1 MAKSL
6 REGEIEE
13 LKTRADIQ
21 SIVSG
26 YVNLK
31 RAGKN
36 YSGLCPF
43 HKEKTPSFSVD
54 SQKQRYH
61 CFGCGEG
68 GDVIAFIMK
77 IENLDFVEAAEFLA
91 KKVNYNLQYLFT
103 ETHEV
108 VEKRSRLVEL
118 NELAKKY
125 YNYVLLN
132 SKIAE
137 KALQYLID
145 RGFAKETLAKYEV
158 GYSVEKWDYFSNFAK
173 KRGFKSKELIDTGLS
188 IQSTRGALDV
198 YDRFRGRIMFPIKD
212 LVGKTVGF
220 GGRVLGANYT
230 GGAAVSNARAA
241 VRSEDGVN
249 NPGSGASTPG
259 GVAANIAAGVS
270 NNAGDAAANDAG
282 AAANYTSNKPAGSS
296 YNTAPPAIYRR
307 LQQPDRAVNSMP
319 AAKYINTPETK
330 IYSKS
335 RIIYG
340 LFDAKNNIVEN
351 DEVLIVEGYT
361 DVIALY
367 QEGIKNAVASCG
379 TALTS
384 EQIEIIVRFTKNI
397 VLVFD
402 SDAAGINA
410 SLKGIDRLKEY
421 NDKLDLYNENNINM
435 RVAVFEAGSDP
446 ADYVIKNG
454 HEEFLA
460 RIKKAANIIDFTIGM
475 ILKKYDISNI
485 NGKLRATDELM
496 GFISSLTS
504 KIVQEECIKKISEK
518 LNLRET
524 LLIEQLIKKTKESMQ
539 KTHFADTGTNDRIAA
554 LPARNIEIEA
564 LKVLVNGVGETL
576 KDLMYIGPQYFKY
589 EDTRKIYEL
598 IRKEDENEAAAGT
611 VLNFPLEISS
621 NKLEGEQLKKLYNLI
636 VFSPLSYT
644 DYNLASREIYCNLK
658 KIYIADRIEETRNL
672 LKKLEN
678 YNREINKNLDQLPVS
693 AELLLTKEKVDNKI
707 KELNLKIN
715 ELDAEKRT
723 YALQT

>member
-13 LKTRADIQ
+13 LKSRADIQ

-26 YVNLK
+26 YVNLR

-77 IENLDFVEAAEFLA
+77 IENLDFVEAAEFIA
-91 KKVNYNLQYLFT
+91 KKINYNLQYLFT

-108 VEKRSRLVEL
+108 VEKRSRLIEL

-145 RGFAKETLAKYEV
+145 RGFTKETIKKYDV

-220 GGRVLGANYT
+220 GGRIV
-230 GGAAVSNARAA
+230 
-241 VRSEDGVN
+241 
-249 NPGSGASTPG
+249 GAS
-259 GVAANIAAGVS
+259 A
-270 NNAGDAAANDAG
+270 AAAN
-282 AAANYTSNKPAGSS
+282 AASNKKS
-296 YNTAPPAIYRR
+296 
-307 LQQPDRAVNSMP
+307 QQQDRAINSMP
-319 AAKYINTPETK
+319 SAKYINTPETK

-384 EQIEIIVRFTKNI
+384 EQIEVIVRFTKNI

-402 SDAAGINA
+402 SDAAGITA

-454 HEEFLA
+454 KEEFLA

-475 ILKKYDISNI
+475 ILKKYDISSL
-485 NGKLRATDELM
+485 NGKMRATDELI

-524 LLIEQLIKKTKESMQ
+524 LLIEQLVKKTKESMQ
-539 KTHFADTGTNDRIAA
+539 KTHFADTGAGSNDRIEA

-564 LKVLVNGVGETL
+564 LKILVNGVGEAL
-576 KDLMYIGPQYFKY
+576 RDLMYIGPEYFKY

-658 KIYIADRIEETRNL
+658 KIYIADRVEETQNL

-678 YNREINKNLDQLPVS
+678 YNREINKNLGQSPVS

-707 KELNLKIN
+707 KELNLKLR
-715 ELDAEKRT
+715 ELEAQKRT
-723 YALQT
+723 YTLQA

>member
-26 YVNLK
+26 YVNLRK
-31 RAGKN
+31 SGKN

-77 IENLDFVEAAEFLA
+77 IENLDFVEAAEFIA
-91 KKVNYNLQYLFT
+91 KKINYNLQYLFT

-137 KALQYLID
+137 KALQYLTD
-145 RGFAKETLAKYEV
+145 RGFTKETIKKYEV

-220 GGRVLGANYT
+220 GGRVLGT
-230 GGAAVSNARAA
+230 GTA
-241 VRSEDGVN
+241 D
-249 NPGSGASTPG
+249 
-259 GVAANIAAGVS
+259 
-270 NNAGDAAANDAG
+270 G
-282 AAANYTSNKPAGSS
+282 AAANKTSSASNDRKS
-296 YNTAPPAIYRR
+296 
-307 LQQPDRAVNSMP
+307 QQPDRAVNSMP

-402 SDAAGINA
+402 SDAAGITA

-421 NDKLDLYNENNINM
+421 NDKLDLYNENNVNM
-435 RVAVFEAGSDP
+435 RVAVFETGSDP

-454 HEEFLA
+454 REEFLA
-460 RIKKAANIIDFTIGM
+460 RIRKAANIIDFTIGM
-475 ILKKYDISNI
+475 ILKKYDISSL
-485 NGKLRATDELM
+485 NGKLRATDELI

-518 LNLRET
+518 LNLREA

-539 KTHFADTGTNDRIAA
+539 KTHFADTGTNARIAA

-564 LKVLVNGVGETL
+564 LKILVNGVGEAL
-576 KDLMYIGPQYFKY
+576 KDLMYIGPEYFKY

-658 KIYIADRIEETRNL
+658 KIYIADRIEETQNL

-707 KELNLKIN
+707 KELNLKLN
-715 ELDAEKRT
+715 ELEAEKRT
-723 YALQT
+723 YALHA

>member
-26 YVNLK
+26 YVNLRK
-31 RAGKN
+31 SGKN

-68 GDVIAFIMK
+68 GDVIAFVMK
-77 IENLDFVEAAEFLA
+77 IENLDFVEAAEFIA
-91 KKVNYNLQYLFT
+91 KKINYNLQYLFT

-137 KALQYLID
+137 KALQYLTD
-145 RGFAKETLAKYEV
+145 RGFTKETIKKYEV

-220 GGRVLGANYT
+220 GGRVLGT
-230 GGAAVSNARAA
+230 GTA
-241 VRSEDGVN
+241 D
-249 NPGSGASTPG
+249 
-259 GVAANIAAGVS
+259 
-270 NNAGDAAANDAG
+270 G
-282 AAANYTSNKPAGSS
+282 AAANKTSSASNDRKS
-296 YNTAPPAIYRR
+296 
-307 LQQPDRAVNSMP
+307 QQPDRVVNSMP

-402 SDAAGINA
+402 SDAAGITA

-421 NDKLDLYNENNINM
+421 NDKLDLYNENNVNM

-454 HEEFLA
+454 REEFLA
-460 RIKKAANIIDFTIGM
+460 RIRKAANIIDFTIGM
-475 ILKKYDISNI
+475 ILKKYDISSL
-485 NGKLRATDELM
+485 NGKLRATDELI

-518 LNLRET
+518 LNLREA

-539 KTHFADTGTNDRIAA
+539 KTHFADTGTNTRIAA

-564 LKVLVNGVGETL
+564 LKILVNGVGEAL
-576 KDLMYIGPQYFKY
+576 KDLMYIGPEYFKY

-658 KIYIADRIEETRNL
+658 KIYIADRIEETQNL

-707 KELNLKIN
+707 KELNLKLN
-715 ELDAEKRT
+715 ELEAEKRT
-723 YALQT
+723 YALHT

>member
-21 SIVSG
+21 SIISG
-26 YVNLK
+26 YVNLRK
-31 RAGKN
+31 AGKN

-91 KKVNYNLQYLFT
+91 KKINYNLQYLFT

-137 KALQYLID
+137 KALQYLTG
-145 RGFAKETLAKYEV
+145 RGFTKETIKKYEV

-220 GGRVLGANYT
+220 GGRILGANT
-230 GGAAVSNARAA
+230 A
-241 VRSEDGVN
+241 
-249 NPGSGASTPG
+249 GSL
-259 GVAANIAAGVS
+259 AANNTVSAGNS
-270 NNAGDAAANDAG
+270 AGLAGSAG
-282 AAANYTSNKPAGSS
+282 AANNVISYAASAASGKTENNADIPPNNTENKPSGGSF
-296 YNTAPPAIYRR
+296 YNTAPSALYRSR
-307 LQQPDRAVNSMP
+307 PQQPDRAVNSLP

-340 LFDAKNNIVEN
+340 LFDAKNNIVEK

-402 SDAAGINA
+402 SDAAGLTA

-454 HEEFLA
+454 SEEFLA

-475 ILKKYDISNI
+475 ILKKYDISSL
-485 NGKLRATDELM
+485 NGKMRATDELM

-504 KIVQEECIKKISEK
+504 KIIQEECIKKISEK
-518 LNLRET
+518 LNLRES

-539 KTHFADTGTNDRIAA
+539 KTHLADAGANTRIAA

-564 LKVLVNGVGETL
+564 LKILVNGVGEAL
-576 KDLMYIGPQYFKY
+576 KDLMYIGPEYFKY

-611 VLNFPLEISS
+611 VLNFPFEISS

-658 KIYIADRIEETRNL
+658 KIYIADRIEETQNL
-672 LKKLEN
+672 LKKLES
-678 YNREINKNLDQLPVS
+678 YNREINKNLDQQPVS
-693 AELLLTKEKVDNKI
+693 AELLLTREKVDNKI

-715 ELDAEKRT
+715 ELDAEKRA
-723 YALQT
+723 YSLQT

>member
-13 LKTRADIQ
+13 LKTRAEIQ
-21 SIVSG
+21 SIISG
-26 YVNLK
+26 YVNLRK
-31 RAGKN
+31 AGRN

-91 KKVNYNLQYLFT
+91 KKVNYNLQYLHT

-137 KALQYLID
+137 KALQYLTG
-145 RGFAKETLAKYEV
+145 RGFTKETIKKYEV

-220 GGRVLGANYT
+220 GGRILGANT
-230 GGAAVSNARAA
+230 GAGTTA
-241 VRSEDGVN
+241 N
-249 NPGSGASTPG
+249 NSGSPSHPESKPSGSG
-259 GVAANIAAGVS
+259 S
-270 NNAGDAAANDAG
+270 N
-282 AAANYTSNKPAGSS
+282 
-296 YNTAPPAIYRR
+296 NTAPPA
-307 LQQPDRAVNSMP
+307 LQRKPIQPDKAVTSML

-340 LFDAKNNIVEN
+340 LYEAKNSIVEN

-402 SDAAGINA
+402 SDTAGITA

-446 ADYVIKNG
+446 AEYVIKNG
-454 HEEFLA
+454 SEEFLA

-475 ILKKYDISNI
+475 ILKKYDISSL
-485 NGKLRATDELM
+485 NGKMRATDELM

-504 KIVQEECIKKISEK
+504 KIIQEECIKKISEK
-518 LNLRET
+518 LSLRES

-539 KTHFADTGTNDRIAA
+539 KTHLADTGANTRIAA

-564 LKVLVNGVGETL
+564 LKILVNGVGEAL
-576 KDLMYIGPQYFKY
+576 KDLMYIGPEYFKY

-658 KIYIADRIEETRNL
+658 KIYIADRIEETQNL

-678 YNREINKNLDQLPVS
+678 YNRELNKNLDQLPVS
-693 AELLLTKEKVDNKI
+693 AELLLTREKVNNKI

-715 ELDAEKRT
+715 ELEAEKRT
-723 YALQT
+723 YSLQS

>member
-26 YVNLK
+26 YVNLH

-77 IENLDFVEAAEFLA
+77 IENLDFIEAAELIA
-91 KKVNYNLQYLFT
+91 KKINYNLQYLFT
-103 ETHEV
+103 ENHEV

-137 KALQYLID
+137 KALQYLTD
-145 RGFAKETLAKYEV
+145 RGFTKETLAKYEV

-220 GGRVLGANYT
+220 GGRVLGAGT
-230 GGAAVSNARAA
+230 S
-241 VRSEDGVN
+241 
-249 NPGSGASTPG
+249 GSAP
-259 GVAANIAAGVS
+259 ANIASGAANNPAGAPANRESSANYS
-270 NNAGDAAANDAG
+270 NSAANNSIHTVNSSGTFSNAG
-282 AAANYTSNKPAGSS
+282 YKPGGST
-296 YNTAPPAIYRR
+296 YNAQQPESYRR
-307 LQQPDRAVNSMP
+307 PQQQNRAVNSMP

-410 SLKGIDRLKEY
+410 SLKGIDRLREY

-435 RVAVFEAGSDP
+435 KVAVFEAGYDP
-446 ADYVIKNG
+446 ADFVIKNG
-454 HEEFLA
+454 HEAFLS
-460 RIKKAANIIDFTIGM
+460 RIKKAAGIIDFTITM
-475 ILKKYDISNI
+475 ILKKYDISSL
-485 NGKLRATDELM
+485 NGKMRATDELI

-504 KIVQEECIKKISEK
+504 KIVQEECIKKISDE
-518 LNLRET
+518 LNLREN

-539 KTHFADTGTNDRIAA
+539 KTHFADKTANTRIAA

-564 LKVLVNGVGETL
+564 LKILVNGVGEAL
-576 KDLMYIGPQYFKY
+576 KDLMYIGPEYFKY

-598 IRKEDENEAAAGT
+598 IRKEDENEAAAGA

-644 DYNLASREIYCNLK
+644 DYNFASREIYCNLK
-658 KIYIADRIEETRNL
+658 KIFIADRTEETRNL

-678 YNREINKNLDQLPVS
+678 YNKEINKNLDHLPVS
-693 AELLLTKEKVDNKI
+693 AELLLTREKVDNKV
-707 KELNLKIN
+707 KELNLKLS
-715 ELDAEKRT
+715 ELEAEKRT
-723 YALQT
+723 FDLQA

>member
-13 LKTRADIQ
+13 LKARADIQ
-21 SIVSG
+21 SIISG
-26 YVNLK
+26 YVNLRK
-31 RAGKN
+31 AGKN

-91 KKVNYNLQYLFT
+91 KKINYNLQYLFT

-108 VEKRSRLVEL
+108 VEKRSRLIEL

-137 KALQYLID
+137 KALQYLTG
-145 RGFAKETLAKYEV
+145 RGFTKETIKKFEV

-220 GGRVLGANYT
+220 GGRILGANT
-230 GGAAVSNARAA
+230 SGGSAVIGAGSEVIGAGSAGNAGAANSSSHAA
-241 VRSEDGVN
+241 STE
-249 NPGSGASTPG
+249 SGAS
-259 GVAANIAAGVS
+259 ANNTGFTNQTES
-270 NNAGDAAANDAG
+270 K
-282 AAANYTSNKPAGSS
+282 SAGSS
-296 YNTAPPAIYRR
+296 SYNIAPSAIYRKT
-307 LQQPDRAVNSMP
+307 QQQNKAVNSMP

-340 LFDAKNNIVEN
+340 LYDAKNSIVEN

-402 SDAAGINA
+402 SDAAGITA

-454 HEEFLA
+454 SEEFLA

-475 ILKKYDISNI
+475 ILKKYDISSL
-485 NGKLRATDELM
+485 NGKMRATDELM

-504 KIVQEECIKKISEK
+504 KIIQEECIKKISEK
-518 LNLRET
+518 LNLRES

-539 KTHFADTGTNDRIAA
+539 KTHLADTGPNTRIAA

-564 LKVLVNGVGETL
+564 LKILVNGVGEAL
-576 KDLMYIGPQYFKY
+576 KDLMYIGPEYFKY

-658 KIYIADRIEETRNL
+658 KIYIADRIEETQNL

-678 YNREINKNLDQLPVS
+678 YNREINKNLGQLPVS
-693 AELLLTKEKVDNKI
+693 AELLLTREKVDNKI

-723 YALQT
+723 YSLQT

>member
-26 YVNLK
+26 YVNLRK
-31 RAGKN
+31 SGKN

-68 GDVIAFIMK
+68 GDVIAFVMK
-77 IENLDFVEAAEFLA
+77 IENLDFVEAAEFIA
-91 KKVNYNLQYLFT
+91 KKINYNLQYLFT

-137 KALQYLID
+137 KALQYLTD
-145 RGFAKETLAKYEV
+145 RGFTKETIKKYEV

-220 GGRVLGANYT
+220 GGRVLGT
-230 GGAAVSNARAA
+230 GTA
-241 VRSEDGVN
+241 D
-249 NPGSGASTPG
+249 
-259 GVAANIAAGVS
+259 
-270 NNAGDAAANDAG
+270 G
-282 AAANYTSNKPAGSS
+282 AAANKTSSASNDRKS
-296 YNTAPPAIYRR
+296 
-307 LQQPDRAVNSMP
+307 QQPDRAVNSMP

-402 SDAAGINA
+402 SDAAGITA

-421 NDKLDLYNENNINM
+421 NDKLDLYNENNVNM
-435 RVAVFEAGSDP
+435 RVAVFETGSDP

-454 HEEFLA
+454 REEFLA
-460 RIKKAANIIDFTIGM
+460 RIRKAANIIDFTIGM
-475 ILKKYDISNI
+475 ILKKYDISSL
-485 NGKLRATDELM
+485 NGKLRATDELI

-518 LNLRET
+518 LNLREA

-539 KTHFADTGTNDRIAA
+539 KTHFADTGTNARIAA

-564 LKVLVNGVGETL
+564 LKILVNGVGEAL
-576 KDLMYIGPQYFKY
+576 KDLMYIGPEYFKY

-658 KIYIADRIEETRNL
+658 KIYIADRIEETQNL

-707 KELNLKIN
+707 KELNLKLN
-715 ELDAEKRT
+715 ELEAEKRT
-723 YALQT
+723 YALHA

>member
-21 SIVSG
+21 IIVSG

-36 YSGLCPF
+36 YTGLCPF

-77 IENLDFVEAAEFLA
+77 IENLDFVESAEFLA
-91 KKVNYNLQYLFT
+91 KKINYNLQYIFT

-137 KALQYLID
+137 KALQYLTG
-145 RGFAKETLAKYEV
+145 RGFTKETISKFEV

-220 GGRVLGANYT
+220 GGRVLGA
-230 GGAAVSNARAA
+230 VS
-241 VRSEDGVN
+241 
-249 NPGSGASTPG
+249 P
-259 GVAANIAAGVS
+259 
-270 NNAGDAAANDAG
+270 
-282 AAANYTSNKPAGSS
+282 Y
-296 YNTAPPAIYRR
+296 TAPALTRVQ
-307 LQQPDRAVNSMP
+307 QQPAMAASSMQ

-335 RIIYG
+335 RNIYG

-361 DVIALY
+361 DVLALY
-367 QEGIKNAVASCG
+367 QAGIKNAVASCG

-402 SDAAGINA
+402 SDTAGINA

-421 NDKLDLYNENNINM
+421 NDKLDLYNENNIDM
-435 RVAVFEAGSDP
+435 RVAVLEAGFDP
-446 ADYVIKNG
+446 ADYIIKKG
-454 HEEFLA
+454 REEFLE
-460 RIKKAANIIDFTIGM
+460 RLKKAENIIDFTIGM
-475 ILKKYDISNI
+475 ILKKYDISNL
-485 NGKLRATDELM
+485 NGKMRATDELIN
-496 GFISSLTS
+496 FISSLSS
-504 KIVQEECIKKISEK
+504 KIVQEECIKKISDK
-518 LNLRET
+518 LNLREA
-524 LLIEQLIKKTKESMQ
+524 LLIEQLIKTTKENMQ
-539 KTHFADTGTNDRIAA
+539 KVHINDTGTGQKIAT

-564 LKVLVNGVGETL
+564 LKILVNGAGEAF
-576 KDLMYIGPQYFKY
+576 KDLLYIGPEYFKY

-598 IRKEDENEAAAGT
+598 IRKEDENESAAGT

-621 NKLEGEQLKKLYNLI
+621 NKLEGDQLKKLYNLI
-636 VFSPLSYT
+636 VFSPLSYP
-644 DYNLASREIYCNLK
+644 DFDLASREIYYNLK
-658 KIYIADRIEETRNL
+658 RIYITDKIGEAQKQ

-678 YNREINKNLDQLPVS
+678 YNREINKNLDQLPVP
-693 AELLLTKEKVDNKI
+693 AELISTKEKVNNKI
-707 KELNLKIN
+707 KELNLNLI
-715 ELDAEKRT
+715 ELEAEKRT
-723 YALQT
+723 YTL

>member
-1 MAKSL
+1 MAKSF

-21 SIVSG
+21 SIISG

-36 YSGLCPF
+36 YTGLCPF

-77 IENLDFVEAAEFLA
+77 IENLDFVEASEFLA
-91 KKVNYNLQYLFT
+91 KKINYNLQYILT

-137 KALQYLID
+137 KALQYLIG
-145 RGFAKETLAKYEV
+145 RGFTKETLTKFEV

-173 KRGFKSKELIDTGLS
+173 KRGFKSKELIDVGLS

-212 LVGKTVGF
+212 LIGKTVGF
-220 GGRVLGANYT
+220 GGRVLS
-230 GGAAVSNARAA
+230 GGSPNVTN
-241 VRSEDGVN
+241 SE
-249 NPGSGASTPG
+249 
-259 GVAANIAAGVS
+259 
-270 NNAGDAAANDAG
+270 
-282 AAANYTSNKPAGSS
+282 PALIQNQNQQQNQNQNWQQNQSQNQQQS
-296 YNTAPPAIYRR
+296 RNQNR
-307 LQQPDRAVNSMP
+307 QQPVTRTTSSMP

-379 TALTS
+379 TALTF

-421 NDKLDLYNENNINM
+421 NDKLDLYNENNIDM
-435 RVAVFEAGSDP
+435 RVAVFEAGYDP
-446 ADYVIKNG
+446 AEYIIKKG
-454 HEEFLA
+454 REEFLA
-460 RIKKAANIIDFTIGM
+460 RIKKATNIIDFTIEM
-475 ILKKYDISNI
+475 TLKKYDISNL
-485 NGKLRATDELM
+485 NGKLRATDDLV
-496 GFISSLTS
+496 GFISSLSS
-504 KIVQEECIKKISEK
+504 KIVQEDCIKKISEK
-518 LNLRET
+518 LNLRES
-524 LLIEQLIKKTKESMQ
+524 LLIEQLIKKTKENMQ
-539 KTHFADTGTNDRIAA
+539 KVHAAGTGTGAGTGAGVTIAT

-564 LKVLVNGVGETL
+564 LKILVNGAGEAL
-576 KDLMYIGPQYFKY
+576 RDLMYIGPEYFKY

-636 VFSPLSYT
+636 VFSPLSYS
-644 DYNLASREIYCNLK
+644 DYNLASREIYYNLK
-658 KIYIADRIEETRNL
+658 RIFIADKIEETQNL

-678 YNREINKNLDQLPVS
+678 YNREINKNLDLAPVS
-693 AELLLTKEKVDNKI
+693 AELLLTREKVDNKI
-707 KELNLKIN
+707 SELRLKLKEM
-715 ELDAEKRT
+715 EAEKRT
-723 YALQT
+723 YPLQA

>member
-26 YVNLK
+26 YVNLRK
-31 RAGKN
+31 SGKN

-77 IENLDFVEAAEFLA
+77 IENLDFVEAAEFIA
-91 KKVNYNLQYLFT
+91 KKINYNLQYLFT

-137 KALQYLID
+137 KALQYLTD
-145 RGFAKETLAKYEV
+145 RGFTKETIKKYEV

-220 GGRVLGANYT
+220 GGRVLGT
-230 GGAAVSNARAA
+230 GTA
-241 VRSEDGVN
+241 D
-249 NPGSGASTPG
+249 
-259 GVAANIAAGVS
+259 
-270 NNAGDAAANDAG
+270 G
-282 AAANYTSNKPAGSS
+282 AAANKTSSASNDRKS
-296 YNTAPPAIYRR
+296 
-307 LQQPDRAVNSMP
+307 QQPDRVVNSMP

-402 SDAAGINA
+402 SDAAGITA

-421 NDKLDLYNENNINM
+421 NDKLDLYNENNVNM
-435 RVAVFEAGSDP
+435 RVAVFETGSDP

-454 HEEFLA
+454 REEFLA
-460 RIKKAANIIDFTIGM
+460 RIRKAANIIDFTIGM
-475 ILKKYDISNI
+475 ILKKYDISSL
-485 NGKLRATDELM
+485 NGKLRATDELI

-518 LNLRET
+518 LNLREA

-539 KTHFADTGTNDRIAA
+539 KTHFADTGTNARIAA

-564 LKVLVNGVGETL
+564 LKILVNGVGEAL
-576 KDLMYIGPQYFKY
+576 KDLMYIGPEYFKY

-658 KIYIADRIEETRNL
+658 KIYIADRIEETQNL

-707 KELNLKIN
+707 KELNLKLN
-715 ELDAEKRT
+715 ELEAEKRT
-723 YALQT
+723 YALHA

>member
-21 SIVSG
+21 SIISG
-26 YVNLK
+26 YVNLRK
-31 RAGKN
+31 AGRN
-36 YSGLCPF
+36 FSGLCPF

-91 KKVNYNLQYLFT
+91 KKVNYNLQYLHT
-103 ETHEV
+103 ETHEF

-137 KALQYLID
+137 KALQYLTG
-145 RGFAKETLAKYEV
+145 RGFTKETIKKYEV

-220 GGRVLGANYT
+220 GGRILGANT
-230 GGAAVSNARAA
+230 AGGTAADNS
-241 VRSEDGVN
+241 
-249 NPGSGASTPG
+249 GSPNHTE
-259 GVAANIAAGVS
+259 
-270 NNAGDAAANDAG
+270 
-282 AAANYTSNKPAGSS
+282 NKPAGSGY
-296 YNTAPPAIYRR
+296 YNTVPDALHRKP
-307 LQQPDRAVNSMP
+307 QQPDRGVNSIP
-319 AAKYINTPETK
+319 TAKYINTPETK

-340 LFDAKNNIVEN
+340 LYEAKNSIVEN

-367 QEGIKNAVASCG
+367 QEGVKNAVASCG

-402 SDAAGINA
+402 SDAAGITA

-454 HEEFLA
+454 SEEFLA

-475 ILKKYDISNI
+475 ILKKYDISSL
-485 NGKLRATDELM
+485 NGKMRATDELM

-504 KIVQEECIKKISEK
+504 KIIQEECIKKISEK
-518 LNLRET
+518 LNLRES

-539 KTHFADTGTNDRIAA
+539 KTHLADAGADTRIAA

-564 LKVLVNGVGETL
+564 LKILVNGVGEAL
-576 KDLMYIGPQYFKY
+576 KDLMYIGPEYFKY

-658 KIYIADRIEETRNL
+658 KIYITDRIEETQNL

-693 AELLLTKEKVDNKI
+693 AELLLTKEKVNNKI

-723 YALQT
+723 YSLQT